1 LWILVSGFL
10 AHKLLRKTGW
20 GMFLGLNALAGWGVA
35 FLWHPDLGMVRDW
48 DLFAPFMLPLLLLGG
63 CVCGAVLKRP
73 VLIAA
78 TLLSAINSA
87 LLLQSFGP
95 LAVWSPS
102 VQALPVPAMYEHT
115 DLVWNEEFELLGYD
129 MAPAGSI
136 PVGQP
141 VELTLYFRGLEPMPV
156 GYTVF
161 LHLTDATGNVLAQ
174 DDRQPYP
181 PTEYWP
187 PGEVQSSTYAI
198 QIPSDIQPQTW
209 LELRVGA
216 YFWQTLERLPLT
228 CDGQVIDSKATRL
241 ASLLVE

>member
-1 LWILVSGFL
+1 
-10 AHKLLRKTGW
+10 
-20 GMFLGLNALAGWGVA
+20 
-35 FLWHPDLGMVRDW
+35 
-48 DLFAPFMLPLLLLGG
+48 
-63 CVCGAVLKRP
+63 
-73 VLIAA
+73 
-78 TLLSAINSA
+78 
-87 LLLQSFGP
+87 
-95 LAVWSPS
+95 
-102 VQALPVPAMYEHT
+102 
-115 DLVWNEEFELLGYD
+115 
-129 MAPAGSI
+129 
-136 PVGQP
+136 
-141 VELTLYFRGLEPMPV
+141 MPV